1 MTSPRLR
8 AAAGGPVS
16 AAVARLVAAAGLLA
30 AIAGLGAPAVGAAP
44 AAGPARSTPG
54 APAAARARAP
64 ASLPPPPHLPVRGAC
79 LIAASTGQRLAAQD
93 PERRLAIAS
102 TTKLMTALVV
112 LQHVRNLATVYAQN
126 DWLPAPDDSQLGLLP
141 GQRMTVRGLI
151 VAMMLPSA
159 DDAAED
165 LAYHVG
171 GGSIARFVA
180 WMNDEARTLRLTNT
194 HFSTPIGL
202 DRAGN
207 YSTPCDL
214 VALARYDLQHEL
226 FLRHVVALKA
236 ATVRVDGRP
245 RRVVNINYLLDLY
258 PWVNGVKTGHTTAAG
273 YVLVASG
280 TRDGMTLIDA
290 VLHAP
295 SIAARERDALALLRY
310 GFRNFA
316 LVRAVRAGAVIAQ
329 VPVAQRP
336 GVRAA
341 VIAGGSFARVL
352 PRAWPLVRRLELPR
366 QLSGPLPRD
375 ARVGTLEL
383 EQRGRLLARIPLL
396 LARPLKAVSVL
407 TIAARILLRGTT
419 LVGLGLA
426 LAALLSLLAWRVRPR
441 GRDRVQNRS
450 R

>member
-1 MTSPRLR
+1 VLGLL
-8 AAAGGPVS
+8 AAAGGVWPP
-16 AAVARLVAAAGLLA
+16 AAE
-30 AIAGLGAPAVGAAP
+30 AAP
-44 AAGPARSTPG
+44 ASSR
-54 APAAARARAP
+54 
-64 ASLPPPPHLPVRGAC
+64 LPPMPPMNVRGFC
-79 LIAASTGQRLAAQD
+79 LIAAATGQRLAAEH
-93 PERRLAIAS
+93 PRSELPIAS

-112 LQHVRNLATVYAQN
+112 LQHVRNLSTVYAQN
-126 DWLPAPDDSQLGLLP
+126 DWLPAPDDSQLGLRP

-151 VAMMLPSA
+151 IAMMLPSA

-171 GGSIARFVA
+171 GGSIARFVG
-180 WMNDEARTLRLTNT
+180 WMNADARALGLSRT

-202 DRAGN
+202 DRPGN
-207 YSTPCDL
+207 YSSPCDL
-214 VALARYDLQHEL
+214 AALARYDLEHEP

-258 PWVNGVKTGHTTAAG
+258 PWVNGVKTGHTADAG

-290 VLHAP
+290 VLHAS

-310 GFRNFA
+310 GFGNFQ
-316 LVRAVRAGAVIAQ
+316 LVRAVQAGAVIARL
-329 VPVAQRP
+329 PVSQRP

-341 VIAGGSFARVL
+341 VIAGSSFARVL
-352 PRAWPLVRRLELPR
+352 PRAWPLVRRLALPR
-366 QLSGPLPRD
+366 SLSGPLPAH
-375 ARVGTLEL
+375 ARVGALEL
-383 EQRGRLLARIPLL
+383 EQRGHVLARIPLL
-396 LARPLKAVSVL
+396 LARRLRAVSAL

-426 LAALLSLLAWRVRPR
+426 LAALLSLLAVARRARPR
-441 GRDRVQNRS
+441 GRDRVHDQS
-450 R
+450 A